1 MTSNARMLKWIE
13 ILRELAEHGG
23 SEEFTQ
29 LYPNAEI
36 IDPDLATGFIKVRG
50 RTGAYEAAV
59 KTAGLVY
66 AIGDFVNILY
76 MRGTEPV
83 VIGYGSKSSTG
94 VSEGAWPFTTDC
106 ATIDPTSAYVDY
118 ASLVLGQAGES
129 SPITF
134 VFGPTNNTV
143 DGVDLTSE
151 EHLLGLNPHRSRLMT
166 TTAAYVLSYVLS
178 AITSH
183 YITNVQS
190 VGTEIQG
197 IKSGAAN
204 NLYLDTCIVYVC
216 NSGAGDSVGVKI
228 TTGEAVIQDCDISIC
243 STGYALSVTGGA
255 VVDIY
260 GGHLDGGASGG
271 ALYVDA
277 TSTVNIYGLPK
288 IEGTVTIAAGATIN
302 GMWIDGDGDLHQ
314 TFAPNKGDL
323 LVGTGENNYE
333 TAAFPHG
340 RQGEVIVSYFYDDA
354 DVDLMWNF
362 PLQLVWEDGELVY
375 EYDEGDGSLYW
386 YNLKVVHEFGPWEG
400 IE

>member
-23 SEEFTQ
+23 AEELTQ

-36 IDPDLATGFIKVRG
+36 IDPDLAVGFIKVRG

-59 KTAGLVY
+59 KTTGLVY
-66 AIGDFVNILY
+66 VIGDFVNILY

-94 VSEGAWPFTTDC
+94 VSTGAWPFTTDC
-106 ATIDPTSAYVDY
+106 ATVDPTSVYVDY
-118 ASLVLGQAGES
+118 ASLVLGQVGES
-129 SPITF
+129 APVTF

-143 DGVDLTSE
+143 DGVDLIAE
-151 EHLLGLNPHRSRLMT
+151 EHLLGLNPRRSRLMT

-178 AITSH
+178 AITSV

-190 VGTEIQG
+190 TGAEIQG
-197 IKSGAAN
+197 VKSGAAS
-204 NLYLDTCIVYVC
+204 NLYMDTCVVYVC
-216 NSGAGDSVGVKI
+216 NSGAGDSVGVEI
-228 TTGEAVIQDCDISIC
+228 TTGEAVLQDCDISIC

-260 GGHLDGGASGG
+260 GGHLDGGDSGG

-277 TSTVNIYGLPK
+277 ASTVNIYGLPK
-288 IEGTVTIAAGATIN
+288 FGGTVTIAAGATVN

-314 TFAPNKGDL
+314 TFGPNTGDI
-323 LVGTGENNYE
+323 LVSTGENNGE
-333 TAAFPHG
+333 IAPLSVG
-340 RQGEVIVSYFYDDA
+340 EQGDLLMVYFYDDA
-354 DVDLMWNF
+354 GLHLVYQAPM
-362 PLQLVWEDGELVY
+362 QLVWEDGEMVY
-375 EYDEGDGSLYW
+375 EHDDDVGLYW
-386 YNLKVVHEFGPWEG
+386 YDLQVVHEYGPWE
-400 IE
+400 EWE